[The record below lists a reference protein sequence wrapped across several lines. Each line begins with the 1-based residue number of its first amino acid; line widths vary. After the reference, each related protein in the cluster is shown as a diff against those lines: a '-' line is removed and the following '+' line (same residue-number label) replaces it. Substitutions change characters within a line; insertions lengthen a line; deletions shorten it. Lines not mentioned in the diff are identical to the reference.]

1 MKAFK
6 KTIKNKDIYKEYV
19 NILNGLL
26 QLSGKEMEVLS
37 LLLEIEMT
45 RPPIL
50 GKKQDILSTDNRR
63 ALMDATGINKN
74 NLSMYIKVLKDKG
87 IIREDNNGHYINT
100 MFIPDIK
107 DNVSE
112 TVFILN
118 LEKDEIKILEKK

>member
-6 KTIKNKDIYKEYV
+6 KTIKNKNIYKEYV

-26 QLSGKEMEVLS
+26 GLSGKEMEVLS

-50 GKKQDILSTDNRR
+50 GKKQDLLSTDNRR
-63 ALMDATGINKN
+63 ALMDKTSINKN

-87 IIREDNNGHYINT
+87 IILKDDNGHYINT
-100 MFIPDIK
+100 MFIHDVK
-107 DNVSE
+107 DNVQE
-112 TVFILN
+112 TIFILN
-118 LEKDEIKILEKK
+118 LKEDE